1 MFEDAST
8 ETIKPNSNWINKTR
22 DQRISIVSTQLKKF
36 AGAEDF
42 VVVEA
47 DEIGQI
53 IIAIENGL
61 PANKRGL
68 YLLELE
74 QYLKN
79 NIDKGLHLWC
89 EPVGDKSRLRNLR
102 GVTIKT

>member
-8 ETIKPNSNWINKTR
+8 ETIKPSNNWKNKTR
-22 DQRISIVSTQLKKF
+22 DQRISIVSPQLKKF

-47 DEIGQI
+47 DESGQI

>member
-8 ETIKPNSNWINKTR
+8 ETIKPNNNWINKTR

-42 VVVEA
+42 IVVEA
-47 DEIGQI
+47 DENGQI

-79 NIDKGLHLWC
+79 SIDKGLHLWC

>member
-8 ETIKPNSNWINKTR
+8 ETIKPSNNWKNKTR

-47 DEIGQI
+47 EESGQI
-53 IIAIENGL
+53 IIAIANGL